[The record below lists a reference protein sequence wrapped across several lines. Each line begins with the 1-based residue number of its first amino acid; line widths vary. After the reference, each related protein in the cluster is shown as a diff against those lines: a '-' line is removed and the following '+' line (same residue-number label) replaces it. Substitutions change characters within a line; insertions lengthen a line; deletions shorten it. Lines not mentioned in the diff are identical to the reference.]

1 MNLPSA
7 DDVRNNIPKK
17 TTTAYSNYAA
27 YNVSPALH
35 ELGSAEIMQNIK
47 AATDQQKNI
56 MNGTKRMNIFKRING
71 FKGMEG
77 FNDRGYTTSEVLN
90 AKYATEPTPDGLAT
104 AIQRQQIN
112 PLTQIAG
119 DYNTLM
125 ANINSEYN
133 AIGTNVSAATS
144 LRDDLKNDKKSGYL
158 DNNYEMMPHAK
169 RVEDV
174 RLDDINELISQTNTA
189 YTLGTI
195 TAMTLIIAG
204 IFVMR
209 N

>member
-1 MNLPSA
+1 
-7 DDVRNNIPKK
+7 
-17 TTTAYSNYAA
+17 
-27 YNVSPALH
+27 
-35 ELGSAEIMQNIK
+35 
-47 AATDQQKNI
+47 
-56 MNGTKRMNIFKRING
+56 
-71 FKGMEG
+71 MEG
-77 FNDRGYTTSEVLN
+77 FNDHGYTRSEVLN
-90 AKYATEPTPDGLAT
+90 TKYADELTPDGLAT
-104 AIQRQQIN
+104 AMQTQQIK
-112 PLTQIAG
+112 PMTQIAG
-119 DYNTLM
+119 DYNALM

-133 AIGTNVSAATS
+133 TIGTNVSAATS